1 MKKILTILITVL
13 SLQGFSQGWAEVG
26 AIWHYTK
33 STLNPDLTSY
43 TTFESV
49 SDTIINGIPCKHLV
63 QVDRVYD
70 TASVYSHYMYS
81 SNDSVFFFRDGE
93 FHLLYDFGA
102 VEGDTIVLGYYGT
115 AFSDSLLWIV
125 DSISSIDINGEI
137 RKLMYI
143 TCGDGLVIEFGG
155 KVIEGIG
162 NLQFMFPRSENNP
175 YIALRCY
182 EDSDLGLFLNPYHPP
197 YGWNFEE
204 CDEII
209 TGIKEMVYDGRLSI
223 YPNPFTTSTTI
234 EYELKEISNIQFTIY
249 NVIGEVVYNA
259 EDHIMPQG
267 IHTVTWSPS
276 HLPEGMYY
284 AVLRSKK
291 GVEVVK
297 MVKQ

>member
-1 MKKILTILITVL
+1 MRKILTILIAVL
-13 SLQGFSQGWAEVG
+13 TLQGFSQEWAMEG
-26 AIWHYTK
+26 ALWHYTQITI
-33 STLNPDLTSY
+33 SPDLISY

-49 SDTIINGIPCKHLV
+49 SDTMIEGIQCKELV
-63 QVDRVYD
+63 DVKRMYD
-70 TASVYSHYMYS
+70 TTGVYYHYMYS
-81 SNDSVFFFRDGE
+81 ENDSVFFFRDGE

-143 TCGDGLVIEFGG
+143 TCGDGLAIEFGG

-162 NLQFMFPRSENNP
+162 NLQFMFPRSDNNP

-197 YGWNFEE
+197 NGWNFEE

-223 YPNPFTTSTTI
+223 YPNPFTTFTTI
-234 EYELKEISNIQFTIY
+234 EYELTELSHVQLTIY
-249 NVIGEVVYNA
+249 NAIGETIQVIVVRL
-259 EDHIMPQG
+259 MPVG
-267 IHTVTWSPS
+267 KHTFTWSPEG
-276 HLPEGMYY
+276 LPEGMYY
-284 AVLRSKK
+284 GVLRSEE
-291 GVEVVK
+291 GVSIVK
-297 MVKQ
+297 MLKQ